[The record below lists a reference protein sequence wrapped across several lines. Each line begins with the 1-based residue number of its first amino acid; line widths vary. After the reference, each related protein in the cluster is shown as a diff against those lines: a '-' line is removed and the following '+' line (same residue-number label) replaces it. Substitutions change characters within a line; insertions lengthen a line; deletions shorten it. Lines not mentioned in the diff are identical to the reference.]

1 MSDVLSRLKKLTK
14 CLHIYIAETPGR
26 GFGIFAARA
35 FPLGSTL
42 VVDEDGDYYAG
53 VMTLA
58 EAQARGYDLSQDLF
72 QIGTD
77 AFLLPNANLDDFVN
91 HSCDPNTGLQLT
103 AAGYRMIALRDIARG
118 DELTYDYS
126 TYISGTP
133 ERMSCACGAANCRG
147 TIGAFET
154 LPPALQDRYLAAGVV
169 GRFVAAAARN
179 AAIQDAAR
187 AESGA
192 GVRAGGE
199 AVSA

>member
-35 FPLGSTL
+35 FAMGSTL

-53 VMTLA
+53 IMTLA
-58 EAQARGYDLSQDLF
+58 EAEARGYDLSQDLF

-91 HSCDPNTGLQLT
+91 HSCDPNTGLMLT
-103 AAGYRMIALRDIARG
+103 PAGYRMIALRAIAQG
-118 DELTYDYS
+118 EELTYDYS

-133 ERMSCACGAANCRG
+133 ERMSCACGAATCRG

-154 LPPALQDRYLAAGVV
+154 LPPALQERYLAAGVV
-169 GRFVAAAARN
+169 GRFVATPAGQPALSVGA
-179 AAIQDAAR
+179 DAER
-187 AESGA
+187 GAEA
-192 GVRAGGE
+192 RAGGE

>member
-1 MSDVLSRLKKLTK
+1 MNDALSRLRKLTK
-14 CLHIYIAETPGR
+14 CLHIYIAETPER

-35 FPLGSTL
+35 FAEGSTI

-58 EAQARGYDLSQDLF
+58 EALARGYDLSQDLF

-91 HSCDPNTGLQLT
+91 HSCDPSTGLRLT
-103 AAGYRMIALRDIARG
+103 PNGYRMVALRDIAPG

-133 ERMSCACGAANCRG
+133 ERMTCACGAAACRG

-154 LPPALQDRYLAAGVV
+154 LPPPLQRRYLTLGVV
-169 GRFVAAAARN
+169 GRFVAAQRMADDGSEPAVP
-179 AAIQDAAR
+179 DAALSVP
-187 AESGA
+187 A
-192 GVRAGGE
+192 
-199 AVSA
+199 

>member
-14 CLHIYIAETPGR
+14 CLHIYIAETPDR

-35 FPLGSTL
+35 FAAGSAI

-58 EAQARGYDLSQDLF
+58 EALARGYDLSQDLF

-91 HSCDPNTGLQLT
+91 HSCAPSTGLRLT
-103 AAGYRMIALRDIARG
+103 PAGYRMIALRDIAPG

-133 ERMSCACGAANCRG
+133 ERMSCACGAAACRG

-154 LPPALQDRYLAAGVV
+154 LPRAVRQRYLAQDVV
-169 GRFVAAAARN
+169 GRFVAARDAVAAEGE
-179 AAIQDAAR
+179 ATALDAAL
-187 AESGA
+187 S
-192 GVRAGGE
+192 
-199 AVSA
+199 VSA

>member
-1 MSDVLSRLKKLTK
+1 MSDALSRLKKLTK

-35 FPLGSTL
+35 FAQGSTL

-91 HSCDPNTGLQLT
+91 HSCDPNTGLMLT
-103 AAGYRMIALRDIARG
+103 PGGYRMIALRAIAQG

-133 ERMSCACGAANCRG
+133 ERMDCACGAATCRG

-154 LPPALQDRYLAAGVV
+154 LPPALQARYLAAGVV
-169 GRFVAAAARN
+169 GRFVVAGGSAA
-179 AAIQDAAR
+179 QGDAG
-187 AESGA
+187 AERETET
-192 GVRAGGE
+192 RAGGE